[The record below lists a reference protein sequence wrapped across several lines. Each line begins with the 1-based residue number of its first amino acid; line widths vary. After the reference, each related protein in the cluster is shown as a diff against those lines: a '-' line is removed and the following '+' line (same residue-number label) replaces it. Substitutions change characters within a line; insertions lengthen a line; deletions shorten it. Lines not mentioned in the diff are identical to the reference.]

1 MNFLS
6 RFKHHLANFYDI
18 IRFILI
24 ATAVVLVLALA
35 LFHPFIGLPII
46 LGIWAFAPPLT
57 FSKLFYKVL
66 GNIKSDGSK

>member
-6 RFKHHLANFYDI
+6 RFKHRLGNLFSV

-24 ATAVVLVLALA
+24 CAAVLLVVAITAI
-35 LFHPFIGLPII
+35 HPLIGLPII

-57 FSKLFYKVL
+57 FTKLFYKVL
-66 GNIKSDGSK
+66 GKIKSDGSK